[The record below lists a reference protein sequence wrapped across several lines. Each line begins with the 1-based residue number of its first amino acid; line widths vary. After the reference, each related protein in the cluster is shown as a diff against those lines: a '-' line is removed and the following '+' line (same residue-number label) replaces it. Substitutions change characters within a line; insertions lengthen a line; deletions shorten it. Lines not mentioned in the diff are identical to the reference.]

1 MLSLEPQFSN
11 WGPLVTLG
19 TAVSGG
25 REAESTGPSPQSP
38 PCHFFSHPVLPVSL
52 GEERPRTP
60 RNSSLC
66 LAGGPFLTLSF
77 ICFVPGLP
85 FRGVTEETCLGEV
98 AAGSGHTAGLEGLI
112 KGSELPGLGRGG
124 LRRGLLLRGLAQEG
138 VDVLNI
144 K

>member
-19 TAVSGG
+19 TAVWGGG

-38 PCHFFSHPVLPVSL
+38 PCPFFCHPVLPVSL

-60 RNSSLC
+60 RNSSLR

-98 AAGSGHTAGLEGLI
+98 AAGSGHTAGLEGFI
-112 KGSELPGLGRGG
+112 KGSELPGPGRGG
-124 LRRGLLLRGLAQEG
+124 LRRGGYCSG
-138 VDVLNI
+138 V
-144 K
+144 